1 MSGPHADFD
10 DTLAE
15 EQSAV
20 VIGRDYDDEGRL
32 VVRAGNRNPVDVA
45 DDVAAH
51 LLKNNDPPR
60 LFSMNPA
67 AVLLKDEGSLV
78 PLDADGW
85 LAYVARRVTFTVP
98 TRDGTGRI
106 VPPPAAVMKM
116 IPAVVIPELPPLD
129 GVTTTPYLDGDGALV
144 ASDGYHP
151 GTRLVL
157 HVGGLSLP
165 PISEAPSADE
175 VKAAVQLLGKEW
187 LGDFPFAGKADKAN
201 AIAALLTLTGR
212 PFFSLAPLF
221 VVDASTPGSGKGLFV
236 TTLTLVATG
245 EPPHFLELPA
255 DGEEQRKKV
264 TSALL
269 AGHALIAWDESHVI
283 AGRTL
288 AMILTADKYSDRL
301 LGGNKML
308 TVTNRFT
315 QIALGNNVQ
324 VWGDMKRR
332 VAPCRMVPDT
342 SRPEHRTDFRHPDL
356 EHWVRVNRGKLLA
369 AALTIWR
376 NWVAKERPKAD
387 VTMGSF
393 DRWARTVGGALKAA
407 GIPGFL
413 SHTDQWLDS
422 SDQDA
427 SEWQEHLAD
436 LHGTYGETQF
446 TALDVAQLVGHGKM
460 TLPWFKRDMDMPLA
474 KSLGYRY
481 RAIRDRWLGPY
492 RLVSPGMTNG
502 RARWHVETRPEP
514 ARIENPENI
523 PTDPTISTPNH
534 DKPDTASRDGD
545 ISRHPNRDPD
555 SFTSDEAASCI
566 ACDRPPR
573 RACST
578 CWEHASLEPA
588 Q

>member
-1 MSGPHADFD
+1 
-10 DTLAE
+10 
-15 EQSAV
+15 
-20 VIGRDYDDEGRL
+20 VIGTDYDDDGRL
-32 VVRAGNRNPVDVA
+32 IVSAGNRNPVDVA

-51 LLKNNDPPR
+51 LLKNNEPPQ

-67 AVLLKDEGSLV
+67 AVLLKDEGNLV

-129 GVTTTPYLDGDGALV
+129 GVATTPYLDGDGTLV

-165 PISEAPSADE
+165 SISETPSAGE
-175 VKAAVQLLGKEW
+175 VKAAVELLSTEW
-187 LGDFPFAGKADKAN
+187 LGDFPFAGPADKAN

-221 VVDASTPGSGKGLFV
+221 VADASTPGSGKGLFV

-288 AMILTADKYSDRL
+288 AMILTAEKYSDRL

-332 VAPCRMVPDT
+332 VVPCRMVPDT
-342 SRPEHRTDFRHPDL
+342 GRPEQRTDFRHPDL
-356 EHWVRVNRGKLLA
+356 EHWVRVNRSELLT

-376 NWVAKERPKAD
+376 NWVAKGRPKAD

-407 GIPGFL
+407 GVPGFL
-413 SHTDQWLDS
+413 SHTDQWLDN

-436 LHGTYGETQF
+436 LHATYGETQF
-446 TALDVAQLVGHGKM
+446 TALDVAQLAGNGRM
-460 TLPWFKRDMDMPLA
+460 TLPWFKRDADMPFA
-474 KSLGYRY
+474 KALGYRY
-481 RAIRDRWLGPY
+481 RAIRDRWLGDL

-502 RARWHVETRPEP
+502 RARWQVQTRTGP
-514 ARIENPENI
+514 ARIETSEI
-523 PTDPTISTPNH
+523 MPTHPTISTQNH
-534 DKPDTASRDGD
+534 DKPDTPSRDGD
-545 ISRHPNRDPD
+545 ISRHPNRGSD
-555 SFTSDEAASCI
+555 SNECRCAACGK
-566 ACDRPPR
+566 PPR
-573 RACST
+573 RGCST
-578 CWEHASLEPA
+578 CWEHAYLEGTA
-588 Q
+588 